1 MITHLPRRDP
11 VPVPDRNADR
21 LADYYAKRGHADGVP
36 HCYPFQW
43 IRKAPKHTRAQRTK

>member
-1 MITHLPRRDP
+1 MIIPTPRLHT
-11 VPVPDRNADR
+11 VPVPDRNSDR
-21 LADYYAKRGHADGVP
+21 LAAYYAKRSYVDGVS